1 MRGKTRPLVSL
12 YAVVAMVLLAA
23 LTACTKQGGLSG
35 SREAEP
41 PPGVL
46 VDWGRSVF
54 RYETFGNESFWTGT
68 LGLVAGLE
76 RGRVTPD
83 GLLAAGLRFDGDKL
97 PADVRR
103 SEAGTGSYTDP
114 AATRRLIEANA
125 VIGLVARGERVGI
138 TCALCHSAV
147 DDRIGPGV
155 GRRLDG
161 MPNTALRAG
170 RLIAWGERSRAY
182 APFLNVRGI
191 GRGPR
196 VDPALFASREPD
208 GAALMER
215 QADAALRAWPPGRAD
230 TTPDGID
237 NPTETPAIVNLQDVG
252 PYTWTG
258 AFPESIAA
266 HNYFFAVVLDPT
278 TLATAEGRTFLRST
292 AGPAG
297 EDLHSGYRTLLS
309 ALDPGATWPHVAAKP
324 GGFALFRGT
333 NDIGFQVSRDD
344 LDAVG
349 AYLARILPPPPQ
361 PVDQEAV
368 DAGRRVFRAAG
379 CNECHLEARKTVG
392 RVIPLGKLLP
402 AGDHRSP
409 GYEDALMAIA
419 MRDEGAGYKVP
430 QLLGLELTAPYLHDG
445 SADTLEALFSPER
458 GATAPHPFHVR
469 HPDERAEL
477 AAYLSAWDGR
487 AYP

>member
-1 MRGKTRPLVSL
+1 MRRRTRLLIAVP
-12 YAVVAMVLLAA
+12 AVVAVVFSAA
-23 LTACTKQGGLSG
+23 LMACTRQGGFSG
-35 SREAEP
+35 SREAAP

-54 RYETFGNESFWTGT
+54 RYETFGNERFWTDT
-68 LGLVAGLE
+68 LGLVAGLD
-76 RGRVTPD
+76 RVTPD

-103 SEAGTGSYTDP
+103 SEPGAGPYTDP
-114 AATRRLIEANA
+114 ATTRRLIEANA
-125 VIGLVARGERVGI
+125 VIGLVARGDRVGV

-161 MPNTALRAG
+161 VPNTALRAG

-182 APFLNVRGI
+182 ALFLNVRGI
-191 GRGPR
+191 GPGPR

-215 QADAALRAWPPGRAD
+215 QADAALRAWLPGQAD

-237 NPTETPAIVNLQDVG
+237 NPTDTPAIFNLQDVG

-258 AFPESIAA
+258 AFPDSIAA
-266 HNYFFAVVLDPT
+266 HNYFFSVVLDPT
-278 TLATAEGRTFLRST
+278 TLATTEGRTFLAST
-292 AGPAG
+292 AGSAG
-297 EDLHSGYRTLLS
+297 EDLHGGYRALLS
-309 ALDPGATWPHVAAKP
+309 ALDPGATWPHVVAKP
-324 GGFALFRGT
+324 GGFALFRAT
-333 NDIGFQVSRDD
+333 HDIGFQVARDD
-344 LDAVG
+344 LDAVS
-349 AYLARILPPPPQ
+349 AYLARMLPPPSGGL
-361 PVDQEAV
+361 DQEAV
-368 DAGRRVFRAAG
+368 DAGRRVFRASG
-379 CNECHLEARKTVG
+379 CNECHLEGRKTIG
-392 RVIPLGKLLP
+392 RIIPLGKLVSP
-402 AGDHRSP
+402 GDHRST
-409 GYEDALMAIA
+409 GYDDALIAVA
-419 MRDEGAGYKVP
+419 MRDERAGYKVP

-445 SADTLEALFSPER
+445 SVGTLDALFSPER
-458 GATAPHPFHVR
+458 GPAAPHPFYVR

-477 AAYLSAWDGR
+477 AAYLLAWDGR